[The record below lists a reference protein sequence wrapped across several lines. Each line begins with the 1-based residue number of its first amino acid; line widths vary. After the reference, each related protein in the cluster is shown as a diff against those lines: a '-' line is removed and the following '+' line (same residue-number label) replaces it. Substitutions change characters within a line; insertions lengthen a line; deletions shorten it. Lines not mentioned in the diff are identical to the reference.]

1 MARTR
6 SSRSHIP
13 PVAARG
19 SVRTGVDVLARAGVD
34 SVEGM
39 NGRPELRLGITDVAP
54 VVSCGTLSARAVVG
68 EHLPVTATVFREG
81 HDAVAANVVWEPADG
96 ASSAPFRRMERYG
109 DQPDR
114 WLATVVPD
122 REGTWTF
129 CVEAWSDPLATW
141 RHAVEVKVEAGQGP
155 DELAND
161 LEEGA
166 RLLDRVAAEADEADG
181 EYASAAAAAAAALRD
196 TSRALTA
203 RIAPALTASLQ
214 RYLHD
219 HPVRELVTRSP
230 RYEVWVDRPRA
241 LYGSWYE
248 FFPRSEGPVVGGTP
262 THGTF
267 ATAADRL
274 PAIADMGFDVVYL
287 PPIHPIGT
295 VNRKGPNT
303 PQFPGGNPH
312 EIAPEDVGSPWAIG
326 SAEGGHDAVH
336 PQLGTMDDFK
346 AFVAR
351 TQELGME
358 VALDFA
364 LQAAPDHPW
373 VQAHPEWFTTKP
385 DGTIAY
391 AENPPKKYQDIYPI
405 NFDNDP
411 EGLYAECLRV
421 IRVWVDAGVR
431 IFRVDNP
438 HTKPLNFW
446 HWLIWEV
453 KRTHPDVLFL
463 AEAFT
468 RPAMMHQLARIGFT
482 QSYTYFTW
490 RTEREE
496 LEDYGRE
503 LAASAHYMR
512 PNFFVNTPDILH
524 ESLQFGGPP
533 MFRIRAVLAAMM
545 SPTWGVYSGFE
556 LFEHVAVRPGSEE
569 YHESEKYRLRPRD
582 WAAAEASGRSLAP
595 YLRRLNEIRRAHP
608 ALHQLRTLHF
618 HQTDNPNLLC
628 FSKSDPGSSD
638 AVLVVVN
645 LSSQHTQIG
654 TTSLDMPALGL
665 DWHERFSVTDE
676 ITGVSYDWGQ
686 FNYVELDPYR
696 EPAHVFGLRFARPV
710 RFPPPVA

>member
-1 MARTR
+1 MGR
-6 SSRSHIP
+6 
-13 PVAARG
+13 
-19 SVRTGVDVLARAGVD
+19 DLD
-34 SVEGM
+34 SVAGM
-39 NGRPELRLGITDVAP
+39 TGRADLRLGITDVAP
-54 VVSCGTLSARAVVG
+54 VVSCGTFSARAVVG
-68 EHLPVTATVFREG
+68 EHLPITATVFREG
-81 HDAVAANVVWEPADG
+81 HDAIAANVVWTDPEGNDG
-96 ASSAPFRRMERYG
+96 PLLRMRKLPPE
-109 DQPDR
+109 PDR
-114 WLATVVPD
+114 WIAGVVPAG
-122 REGTWTF
+122 EGRWTV
-129 CVEAWSDPLATW
+129 CIEAWSDPLATW
-141 RHAVEVKVEAGQGP
+141 HHAVDVKAAAGQGA

-166 RLLDRVAAEADEADG
+166 RLLDRVAADCPAEHREAVRN
-181 EYASAAAAAAAALRD
+181 AAAALRD
-196 TSRALTA
+196 TSLDLPA
-203 RIAPALTASLQ
+203 RIAPSFAAGLQ
-214 RYLHD
+214 RVLHD
-219 HPVRELVTRSP
+219 HPVRELITRSP

-241 LYGSWYE
+241 LHGSWYE
-248 FFPRSEGPVVGGTP
+248 FFPRSEGAVVGGSP

-287 PPIHPIGT
+287 PPIHPIGK
-295 VNRKGPNT
+295 VNRKGPNNTLT
-303 PQFPGGNPH
+303 PGPD
-312 EIAPEDVGSPWAIG
+312 DVGSPWAIG

-336 PQLGTMDDFK
+336 PQLGTMEDFR

-351 TQELGME
+351 TRELGME

-373 VQAHPEWFTTKP
+373 VASHPEWFTTKP

-411 EGLYAECLRV
+411 EGIYAECLRV
-421 IRVWVDAGVR
+421 IKVWVDAGVR

-453 KRTHPDVLFL
+453 KKTDPDVLFL

-468 RPAMMHQLARIGFT
+468 RPAMMHQLARIGYT

-490 RTEREE
+490 RTQRGE
-496 LEDYGRE
+496 LEEYGRE
-503 LAASAHYMR
+503 LAENAHYMR

-533 MFRIRAVLAAMM
+533 MFRIRAVLASML

-556 LFEHVAVRPGSEE
+556 LFEHVAVKPGSEE
-569 YHESEKYRLRPRD
+569 YLDSEKYQLRPRD

-608 ALHQLRTLHF
+608 ALQQLRTLHF
-618 HQTDNPNLLC
+618 HPVDNPNLLC
-628 FSKSDPGSSD
+628 FSKTDPGSQD

-645 LSSQHTQIG
+645 LSSHHTQIG
-654 TTSLDMPALGL
+654 TTSLDLPALGL
-665 DWHERFSVTDE
+665 DWHERFRVTDE
-676 ITGVSYDWGQ
+676 LTGAAYDWGQ
-686 FNYVELDPYR
+686 FNYLELDPYR
-696 EPAHVFGLRFARPV
+696 EPAHVFAVHFPRPV
-710 RFPPPVA
+710 QFPPPVA

>member
-1 MARTR
+1 
-6 SSRSHIP
+6 
-13 PVAARG
+13 
-19 SVRTGVDVLARAGVD
+19 VLVGPDLD
-34 SVEGM
+34 SVAGM
-39 NGRPELRLGITDVAP
+39 TGRADLRLGITDVAP
-54 VVSCGTLSARAVVG
+54 VVSCGSFPARAVVG
-68 EHLPVTATVFREG
+68 EHLPITATVFREG
-81 HDAVAANVVWEPADG
+81 HDAVAANVVWTPPSEAG
-96 ASSAPFRRMERYG
+96 SAPAGTPQGEGRTAAPLLRMAKFGQE
-109 DQPDR
+109 PDR

-122 REGTWTF
+122 REGLWTF
-129 CVEAWSDPLATW
+129 CIEAWSDPLATW
-141 RHAVEVKVEAGQGP
+141 RHAVEVKVEAGQGAE
-155 DELAND
+155 ELAND

-166 RLLDRVAAEADEADG
+166 RLLDRVAAEAPAQYRDAVTEA
-181 EYASAAAAAAAALRD
+181 AVALRD
-196 TSRALTA
+196 KSLELTA
-203 RIAPALTASLQ
+203 RLAPALTPSLQ

-219 HPVRELVTRSP
+219 HPVRELVTPSP

-248 FFPRSEGPVVGGTP
+248 FFPRSEGAVVGGTP

-267 ATAADRL
+267 ATAQDRL

-287 PPIHPIGT
+287 PPIHPIGA
-295 VNRKGPNT
+295 VNRKGPNNT
-303 PQFPGGNPH
+303 LGAGPD
-312 EIAPEDVGSPWAIG
+312 DVGSPWAIG

-336 PQLGTMDDFK
+336 PKLGTLEDFT
-346 AFVAR
+346 AFVTRA
-351 TQELGME
+351 QELGME
-358 VALDFA
+358 VAIDLA

-373 VQAHPEWFTTKP
+373 VTSNPEWFTTKP

-391 AENPPKKYQDIYPI
+391 AENPPKKYQDIYPV

-411 EGLYAECLRV
+411 EGIYAEVLRV
-421 IRVWVDAGVR
+421 VRHWMAAGVR

-453 KRTHPDVLFL
+453 KRTDPDVLFL

-490 RTEREE
+490 RTERGE

-503 LAASAHYMR
+503 LAANAHYMR

-533 MFRIRAVLAAMM
+533 MFKIRAVLASMM
-545 SPTWGVYSGFE
+545 SPSWGVYSGFE

-569 YHESEKYRLRPRD
+569 YLDSEKYQLRPRD
-582 WAAAEASGRSLAP
+582 WAAAEATGRSLAP

-608 ALHQLRTLHF
+608 ALQQLRTLHF
-618 HQTDNPNLLC
+618 HGVDNPNLIC
-628 FSKSDPGSSD
+628 FSKTDPGSAD
-638 AVLVVVN
+638 AVIVVVN
-645 LSSQHTQIG
+645 LSSHHTQIG
-654 TTSLDMPALGL
+654 TTTLDLPALGL
-665 DWHERFSVTDE
+665 DWHERFAVTDE
-676 ITGVSYDWGQ
+676 IGGASYDWGQ
-686 FNYVELDPYR
+686 FNYLELDPYR
-696 EPAHVFGLRFARPV
+696 EPAHVFAVTFPRPV